1 MFPGSGSILFNT
13 TVNTAGYNHHDNEDG
28 DEDEEEDDDDEGN
41 ESFSYWDNN
50 KPFHVIDCLER
61 YRNIRRNHAALT
73 TTNAGTISQLCLHSI
88 NLVHTS

>member
-13 TVNTAGYNHHDNEDG
+13 IVNNNVGNGHHENEDD
-28 DEDEEEDDDDEGN
+28 DEDEEDDDDGN

-61 YRNIRRNHAALT
+61 YRNIRRNHATLI
-73 TTNAGTISQLCLHSI
+73 TTNDAGTIGQVYFHT
-88 NLVHTS
+88 NLVLSS